1 VRLGEFSPI
10 FQVHT
15 GASVFTLLLYL
26 TTFYIFDLYNL
37 RRTFALKDTPL
48 RTAIAVTVAFVGATL
63 LFYSFPSW
71 KFGRGILL
79 IQMILAWTFLTGWR
93 LIFSFIFHLES
104 EKKDVLVL
112 GAGHC
117 GTTLCRLL
125 ASPLSPFRVVGFL
138 DDDPLKQGKVVESAT
153 VIGFTHQ
160 LGAFAASLGIKTAI
174 LAITE
179 NRPASLIKQILEFRL
194 KGMDILDMPAVYEQ
208 LTRRVPVEHIRD
220 EWIIFAT
227 GFYLIAKDYLQKIK
241 RLIDFGVSAFLM
253 AISIPIMVVAAVAIR
268 FDSAGPV
275 FFKQGRVGK
284 DDKVF
289 TLYKFR
295 SMRLNAEENGAVW
308 AEGKDPRITRVGKWI
323 RWLRIDELP
332 QLINVFRGEMSLIG
346 PRPERPEFIKELA
359 EKIPFYYL
367 RHAVRPGITGWAQVN
382 YRYGASVEDARFK
395 LEYDLY
401 YIKNMSLLL
410 DLKILL
416 RTIGV
421 VLFGQGSEVKRRK
434 ALSVKRKGLRFK
446 FKIKASQ
453 KNAIRIR
460 MW

>member
-1 VRLGEFSPI
+1 MIPSFTPRRKLLVFGDLALILTATQLAPWVRLGKFSPI

-26 TTFYIFDLYNL
+26 MMFYVFDLYNL

-48 RTAIAVTVAFVGATL
+48 RTAIAVAFAFVGATL
-63 LFYSFPSW
+63 IFYSLPSW

-79 IQMILAWTFLTGWR
+79 IQMFLAWTFLTGWR
-93 LIFSFIFHLES
+93 VLFSFIFHVAE

-125 ASPLSPFRVVGFL
+125 ASPLSPYRVKGFL
-138 DDDPLKQGKVVESAT
+138 DDDPLKQEKVVESAK

-160 LGAFAASLGIKTAI
+160 LGEFAADLGIKTAI

-179 NRPASLIKQILEFRL
+179 NRPSSLIRQLLEVRL
-194 KGMDILDMPAVYEQ
+194 KGMAILDMPTVYEQ
-208 LTRRVPVEHIRD
+208 LTRRIPVEHIRD
-220 EWIIFAT
+220 EWITFSA
-227 GFYLIAKDYLQKIK
+227 GFYLVINDYIRKIK
-241 RLIDFGVSAFLM
+241 RLIDFGVSAFLLT
-253 AISIPIMVVAAVAIR
+253 ISLPIMLLTAIAIR
-268 FDSAGPV
+268 LESPGPI
-275 FFKQGRVGK
+275 FFKQARVGK
-284 DDKVF
+284 DDQVF
-289 TLYKFR
+289 TLWKFR
-295 SMRLNAEENGAVW
+295 SMRNNAEENGAVW
-308 AEGKDPRITRVGKWI
+308 AGEKDPRITRVGKWI
-323 RWLRIDELP
+323 RLLRIDELP

-346 PRPERPEFIKELA
+346 PRPERPEFIKELS
-359 EKIPFYYL
+359 EKIPYYSL

-410 DLKILL
+410 DLKIFL

-421 VLFGQGSEVKRRK
+421 VLFGQGAR
-434 ALSVKRKGLRFK
+434 
-446 FKIKASQ
+446 
-453 KNAIRIR
+453 
-460 MW
+460 

>member
-1 VRLGEFSPI
+1 MIPSFTPRRKLLVFGDLALILAATRLAPWVRVGEFSPI

-15 GASVFTLLLYL
+15 GASVFTLFLFL
-26 TTFYIFDLYNL
+26 TMFYIFDLYNL
-37 RRTFALKDTPL
+37 RRTFALRDTPL
-48 RTAIAVTVAFVGATL
+48 RTAIAVTFAFVGATL
-63 LFYSFPSW
+63 IFYSLPSW

-93 LIFSFIFHLES
+93 FLFSFVFRLDS

-117 GTTLCRLL
+117 GRTLCRLL
-125 ASPLSPFRVVGFL
+125 ANPLSPFRVVGFL
-138 DDDPLKQGKVVESAT
+138 DDDPLKQGKVAGSAR
-153 VIGFTHQ
+153 VIGYTHQ
-160 LGAFAASLGIKTAI
+160 LGECAASSGVKTAI

-179 NRPASLIKQILEFRL
+179 NRPPALIKQLLQFRL
-194 KGMDILDMPAVYEQ
+194 KGIDILDMPAVYEQ
-208 LTRRVPVEHIRD
+208 LTRRIPVEHISD

-227 GFYLIAKDYLQKIK
+227 GFYLVAKDYIQKIK
-241 RLIDFGVSAFLM
+241 RLIDFGVSAFLL
-253 AISIPIMVVAAVAIR
+253 AISLPVMVVAAVATR
-268 FDSAGPV
+268 FDSAGPI
-275 FFKQGRVGK
+275 FFKQARVGK
-284 DDKVF
+284 GDQVF
-289 TLYKFR
+289 TLWKFR
-295 SMRLNAEENGAVW
+295 SMRSDAEENGAVW
-308 AEGKDPRITRVGKWI
+308 AGEKDPRITRVGKWI
-323 RWLRIDELP
+323 RLLRIDELP

-346 PRPERPEFIKELA
+346 PRPERPEFIKELS
-359 EKIPFYYL
+359 EKIPYYPL

-421 VLFGQGSEVKRRK
+421 VLFGQGAR
-434 ALSVKRKGLRFK
+434 
-446 FKIKASQ
+446 
-453 KNAIRIR
+453 
-460 MW
+460 